1 MEWRTLRK
9 IKQSPQH
16 CRAALQS
23 TKQDSVEGLAAH
35 KQPCLGIMPY
45 SWMWDLSLP
54 TQNTTVGNRAL
65 DVICL
70 PPLAKVLKSFIQ
82 SYSKREAP
90 QQQHSL
96 GSRKGNFCPGLLGCK
111 SLLAKPEPTWPSG
124 VPVTGLGAFSESQN
138 ELGWKGP

>member
-35 KQPCLGIMPY
+35 KQPWLGIMPY
-45 SWMWDLSLP
+45 SWLWDLSLP

-65 DVICL
+65 DAFCFS
-70 PPLAKVLKSFIQ
+70 PLAKALKSLIQ
-82 SYSKREAP
+82 SCSKREKLHSSSSKSFRSRNGGFLSWFAVPQVEMPPGKRRAP
-90 QQQHSL
+90 LEFQWRSV
-96 GSRKGNFCPGLLGCK
+96 N
-111 SLLAKPEPTWPSG
+111 PSEG
-124 VPVTGLGAFSESQN
+124 RILNLS
-138 ELGWKGP
+138 